1 MCVNWGNLDLLMN
14 FLRSACDK
22 KIDIRNLIV
31 FAADPKV
38 EKALKAIGVLVFS
51 HDALGSFTAGAARS
65 YGDHTF
71 VEMMWCA
78 AASRGLPAALR
89 HRRDSPPSDE
99 AVGGLTF
106 DFERISGE
114 IATRYITHRSPRASR
129 SAASSRRRRLTRS
142 RKGLLEDVDYQK

>member
-1 MCVNWGNLDLLMN
+1 MRELGQLGFTDEFFEVRVRQTDRHPKFN
-14 FLRSACDK
+14 R
-22 KIDIRNLIV
+22 

-89 HRRDSPPSDE
+89 YRRDSPPSDE
-99 AVGGLTF
+99 AVGGLIF
-106 DFERISGE
+106 EFERISGE
-114 IATRYITHRSPRASR
+114 IALRDRSMAWRSRAS
-129 SAASSRRRRLTRS
+129 AAGSS
-142 RKGLLEDVDYQK
+142 